1 VKRVAAV
8 LGKTVRLAAQESL
21 NGNIDMKISSRYCA
35 AARRRSPPPRVTA
48 VTRCHIIHKVLKN
61 YGSTTTRSFDMRG
74 GFEVPSRVE
83 VSMNRSWIPSL
94 QRLSRAALLGAVAL
108 LVSIPAIPAAA
119 QGYCARWIDTLLDTS
134 DNCVNEPHRD
144 RAMGVENLRWKGHD
158 YVIFNRGNE
167 LSIYNIDNPADP
179 KHVETSRFKFGTRGD
194 SDYDLLR
201 FDVCDDCRY
210 GVFAHKVKGTVI
222 FDMGDGN
229 APSFPS
235 RGYWNTNPGDFFA
248 GGYTFLKDGQQ
259 YLLTSTF
266 SEDCG
271 TYGTGLYSPSVASGP
286 GFIGCVEIKDEPV
299 FIRGM
304 HTFNSSSGLYLYVAE
319 GNQTHIF
326 RADGAGAGLTLTY
339 VSSLTGMTAQQ
350 YSLSID
356 ANNARAASGD
366 NGAVTIWDLSNPGS
380 PELEQTLPG
389 AATIISLRSPS
400 ANSAA
405 TLFTAYQGDFGS
417 ERAYTVNDGAP
428 YELVDESFWSDRLLD
443 HNRMPVCV
451 NPRGSALSP
460 DGSVLYL
467 SRLAIFEV
475 FDLSDCLAP
484 VSATAALT
492 VTPSSVYPGESV
504 TISNVSTGRI
514 DRWALWVTDE
524 TGGLVAG
531 TKVPSATNPHQIS
544 FQVAQDVTVGTSY
557 QAHIVVESDDL
568 TPTVSND
575 DAWIGIK
582 REPTVA
588 ISVDPE
594 AVIVGESVDLL
605 ATVSGGSPTSYQW
618 EIWAPGASTPD
629 TRTGA
634 TVPSLPLTIPGQW
647 TFKVTAAYDHEASV
661 GVPFQATETRDFDV
675 TSVAADLTI
684 SPASPL
690 HTQVITL
697 DGSLSKPAGGD
708 LSYAWKV
715 ESVFHSYGDC
725 GVSVQCVIPAESLNF
740 DTTYNV
746 TLKVTNNADSATST
760 MTRQM
765 RVGNG
770 NVNPT
775 IRFSPTSPEIGQKV
789 TFTIDG
795 VPGDIESASWNMG
808 GPGCDGADSTPACV
822 PNLWHDCKTLSYKY
836 STSSTK
842 TVSLTVEVSGNTFT
856 APNRTVTVAPG
867 GSCGGGGTV
876 PTCTYSLT
884 PTSANFGP
892 TGGKSTFRVNVS
904 SGCTWTA
911 RTSASW
917 ITIDAPS
924 GQASGGRTVTYRVD
938 ENSGQARA
946 TTISAGGKSFR
957 VAQKAPY
964 VVANFILSNPYPEIG
979 EEITLTADPLLG
991 VASWDFGEPDCNGG
1005 SPTINCSYLPSG
1017 ACNTMQWTYP
1027 TPGEKSITMVLTDG
1041 RTKTKG
1047 PKVKKTGECCFADG
1061 RPDASFIMS
1070 ANEAYAG
1077 DRVIFTDTSSNS
1089 SAKISKALGF
1099 RSTPSYPEIGQN
1111 ITFSLDGLTGSVTRA
1126 TWDFGD
1132 FGCDGKAAVQECI
1145 PDLWNDCTAMAF
1157 AYASGGEKS
1166 VSVNVELEGGGTQSA
1181 GPLVVDVAYSG
1192 SCEGGGG
1199 GCSYT
1204 LSSSS
1209 ETFTFD
1215 GGKGSFDVDTA
1226 TDCEWTATTTSSWLT
1241 IDSGSGSGPGS
1252 VDYTVALNARLAART
1267 GTIRVEGRI
1276 FKVTQ
1281 TGDQGDIAPTEWLW
1295 TITRI
1300 EDEDGEPV
1308 DQDVFTSTDQHTSF
1322 RFEEPGHYEVILRA
1336 ANCFGYDTTLKYI
1349 RVEEA
1354 LVEDFVV
1361 GAAVS
1366 SLTGANDTHW
1376 ESDLRFYNPCDENL
1390 DVRIEYQPENT
1401 HNTGVELVFR
1411 EFQMV
1416 ANETRVFGHITEA
1429 IPGLSDDPLS
1439 GSVRIESTSDS
1450 GCKVLSVSRTFNDT
1464 PGGSLG
1470 LFVPALPVKRVGLEF
1485 LDVTGLI
1492 HNQSYRTNL
1501 RLVNYSD
1508 EEVWVPLT
1516 AYDKGGDQ
1524 VGERRSVKVKG
1535 QSTKQLNG
1543 IAEWLGATDDLAPFS
1558 VRAEID
1564 GLDVQAFGT
1573 VVDNLTG
1580 DSVLYLSS
1588 FHDENQIWLAGVASL
1603 SGVNDSQWRTDLWLY
1618 NPMEDWLPGEIE
1630 FVVGDDPGES
1640 HGFRWPTLATHRT
1653 KQYLDVVSKQLG
1665 LEGTRGYIVLTGD
1678 DGRPAPQVSAR
1689 TYNLDSSGG
1698 TYGLNLRA
1706 FGSKDLLQPGE
1717 VGYIAGISNSEDK
1730 AMGYRTNVGVLNI
1743 NRDGWTTI
1751 RITMYNLDGS
1761 QAAEPYES
1769 KIAPGKLRQ
1778 FDIFKALDLG
1788 STTMTGSLKIEA
1800 VNGGAVAVY
1809 ATEIDNR
1816 TQDSIF
1822 IPAQRIFMGLAR

>member
-1 VKRVAAV
+1 MIRTWVPLLK
-8 LGKTVRLAAQESL
+8 KH
-21 NGNIDMKISSRYCA
+21 SR
-35 AARRRSPPPRVTA
+35 
-48 VTRCHIIHKVLKN
+48 
-61 YGSTTTRSFDMRG
+61 G
-74 GFEVPSRVE
+74 
-83 VSMNRSWIPSL
+83 
-94 QRLSRAALLGAVAL
+94 ALLGAVAL

-134 DNCVNEPHRD
+134 DNCVNEPWRE
-144 RAMGVENLRWKGHD
+144 RSLGIENLRWKGHD

-167 LSIYNIDNPADP
+167 FSIYNIDDPADP
-179 KHVETSRFKFGTRGD
+179 KHVDTSRFKFGTAGD

-222 FDMGDGN
+222 FDMGTGS
-229 APSFPS
+229 APSFPLTGS
-235 RGYWNTNPGDFFA
+235 GYWNTNPGDFFA

-266 SEDCG
+266 PEDCG
-271 TYGTGLYSPSVASGP
+271 TYGTGLYAPSVASEP
-286 GFIGCVEIKDEPV
+286 GFIGCVEISNGEPV
-299 FIRGM
+299 FIKGM
-304 HTFNSSSGLYLYVAE
+304 HTFNSSSGLYLYVNADS
-319 GNQTHIF
+319 QTHVF
-326 RADGAGAGLTLTY
+326 RADGAGTALTLTY
-339 VSSLTGMTAQQ
+339 LSSPAGMRAGA
-350 YSLSID
+350 YELSID
-356 ANNARAASGD
+356 ANNARAASGETSRTV
-366 NGAVTIWDLSNPGS
+366 NAVTIWDLSSPGF
-380 PELEQTLPG
+380 PVAGQTLPTG
-389 AATIISLRSPS
+389 ADIVSLRSPS
-400 ANSAA
+400 ANSSA
-405 TLFTAYQGDFGS
+405 TLFTARQGAFGS
-417 ERAYTVNDGAP
+417 EQAYTVDAGAP
-428 YELVDESFWSDRLLD
+428 YELVDESFWSDRELD
-443 HNRMPVCV
+443 HNQLGSCGIPY
-451 NPRGSALSP
+451 GSALSP

-467 SRLAIFEV
+467 SRFAILEV

-504 TISNVSTGRI
+504 TISNVSTGRV

-524 TGGLVAG
+524 TGGVVEG
-531 TKVPSATNPHQIS
+531 TKVPSAANPHQLS
-544 FQVAQDVTVGTSY
+544 FQVPQDLAAGASY

-568 TPTVSND
+568 TPTVPSA
-575 DAWIGIK
+575 DAWIDIE
-582 REPTVA
+582 RAPTVA

-618 EIWAPGASTPD
+618 EISAPGVSPNTQ
-629 TRTGA
+629 TGA
-634 TVPSLPLTIPGQW
+634 TVPSLPLTVPGQW
-647 TFKVTAAYDHEASV
+647 TFKVTATYDHEASV
-661 GVPFQATETRDFDV
+661 GVPYQATETRDFDV
-675 TSVAADLTI
+675 TSVAAALTI

-697 DGSLSKPAGGD
+697 DGSNSKPAGGD
-708 LSYAWKV
+708 LSYAWNV

-725 GVSVQCVIPAESLNF
+725 GASDQCVVPAESLHA
-740 DTTYNV
+740 DTTYDV
-746 TLKVTNNADSATST
+746 TLTVTNNVDSAISSI
-760 MTRQM
+760 TRPL

-770 NVNPT
+770 NVQPT
-775 IRFSPTSPEIGQKV
+775 ISFNPASPEIGRNV
-789 TFTIDG
+789 LFSING

-808 GPGCDGADSTPACV
+808 GPGCDGADSTPTCFPDQYA
-822 PNLWHDCKTLSYKY
+822 DCKTLSYKY
-836 STSSTK
+836 SSSSTK
-842 TVSLTVEVSGNTFT
+842 TVSLTVVVAGNTFT
-856 APNRTVTVAPG
+856 APNRTVTVAPS
-867 GSCGGGGTV
+867 GSCDGVVTP
-876 PTCTYSLT
+876 PTCSYSLT
-884 PTSANFGP
+884 PTSTSFGP

-904 SGCTWTA
+904 PGCTWTA
-911 RTSASW
+911 HTSASW
-917 ITIDAPS
+917 ITVDSPTSQVS
-924 GQASGGRTVTYRVD
+924 GSRTVTYTVD
-938 ENSGQARA
+938 QNVGQARA
-946 TTISAGGKSFR
+946 ATISAGGKGFS

-964 VVANFILSNPYPEIG
+964 VAANFILSNPYPEIG

-991 VASWDFGEPDCNGG
+991 VASWDFGEPNCNGG

-1017 ACNTMQWTYP
+1017 ACNTIQWTYP
-1027 TPGEKSITMVLTDG
+1027 TSGEKSITMVLTDA

-1089 SAKISKALGF
+1089 SAKMSKALGF
-1099 RSTPSYPEIGQN
+1099 ASTPSYPGIGQN

-1145 PDLWNDCTAMAF
+1145 PNLWNDCTAMAF
-1157 AYASGGEKS
+1157 AYASGGEKM
-1166 VSVNVELEGGGTQSA
+1166 VSVNVDLEGGGTQSA
-1181 GPLVVDVAYSG
+1181 GPLAVDVANSG
-1192 SCEGGGG
+1192 SCEGGDV

-1204 LSSSS
+1204 LSSTS

-1215 GGKGSFDVDTA
+1215 GGNGSFDVSTA
-1226 TDCEWTATTTSSWLT
+1226 TDCEWTATTTRSWLT
-1241 IDSGSGSGPGS
+1241 LDSSGGTGPGS
-1252 VDYTVALNARLAART
+1252 VDYTVSVNEGMATRS

-1281 TGDQGDIAPTEWLW
+1281 TGDQGDTAATEWLW
-1295 TITRI
+1295 TVTRI
-1300 EDEDGEPV
+1300 EDEVGEPV
-1308 DQDVFTSTDQHTSF
+1308 DQEVFTSTDQHTSF
-1322 RFEEPGHYEVILRA
+1322 RFDELGYYEVILRA
-1336 ANCFGYDTTLKYI
+1336 ANCFGYDTMLKYI

-1354 LVEDFVV
+1354 LVEDFVI

-1376 ESDLRFYNPCDENL
+1376 ESDLRFYNPCNEDL

-1411 EFQMV
+1411 EFQLV
-1416 ANETRVFGHITEA
+1416 ANETRVFSHITEA

-1464 PGGSLG
+1464 PDGSLG
-1470 LFVPALPVKRVGLEF
+1470 LFVPALPVKSVSRES

-1516 AYDKGGDQ
+1516 AYDKGGEQ

-1535 QSTKQLNG
+1535 QSTKQLNA
-1543 IAEWLGATDDLAPFS
+1543 IAEWLGVTGYLAPFS
-1558 VRAEID
+1558 VRAEVD
-1564 GLDVQAFGT
+1564 GLDVEAIGT
-1573 VVDNLTG
+1573 VVDNITG

-1603 SGVNDSQWRTDLWLY
+1603 SGINDSQWRTDLWIF
-1618 NPMEDWLPGEIE
+1618 NPTQDWLPGEIE
-1630 FVVGDDPGES
+1630 FVVGSDPSES
-1640 HGFRWPTLATHRT
+1640 YGFAWPTLATNRT
-1653 KQYLDVVSKQLG
+1653 KQYLDIVSNQFG
-1665 LEGTRGYIVLTGD
+1665 LEGTRGYIVVTGD
-1678 DGRPAPQVSAR
+1678 DGGPAPQVSAR
-1689 TYNLDSSGG
+1689 TFNLDSSGG
-1698 TYGLNLRA
+1698 TFGLNLRA

-1717 VGYIAGISNSEDK
+1717 TGYIAGISNSEDK
-1730 AMGYRTNVGVLNI
+1730 TVGYRTNVGILNI

-1751 RITMYNLDGS
+1751 RITMYDLDGS

-1769 KIAPGKLRQ
+1769 TIAPGKLRQ

-1788 STTMTGSLKIEA
+1788 NTTMTGSLKIEA
-1800 VNGGAVAVY
+1800 ISGGAVAVY

-1822 IPAQRIFMGLAR
+1822 IPALRLFMGLAR